1 MSINRGMG
9 KFVVQA
15 SHIYGMEF
23 IQPLNKTMS
32 FVEMWMDEYGT
43 EQSKSERE
51 K

>member
-1 MSINRGMG
+1 MG

>member
-23 IQPLNKTMS
+23 IQPLNKTRS